1 MECFFI
7 DFIIWRTKEKAMLG
21 YLRENTGNWIIKIFL
36 FIIVIVFVFLGV
48 GSMNSKRNN
57 SVATVND
64 EPVTINEF
72 QDAYKLVV
80 EQMRQRF
87 GDNLNDD
94 LLKALNVKQQ
104 ALNTLIEQKLV
115 ANEAE
120 RLKVVVSDQELTQ
133 ALMAI
138 KAFQKDGVFNLEQ
151 YKRVLGF
158 NSLNPEIFEVR
169 QRAAMKER
177 KVRDMVLSGITVS
190 DAEAKRWYVFQ
201 NTAMAIDY
209 IKIDPASFTDV
220 APTDA
225 QIKEHYEANRELYK
239 SNPQKKAVYLKF
251 SPGDHTAKVAVS
263 EEQVKDFYETNID
276 RFKTPEKV
284 EASHILI
291 KVDETADEAA
301 VETARKE
308 ADKIY
313 ELAIKDKDFA
323 KLAKEFSQGPSK
335 DSGGYLGVF
344 EKNNMVKPFGDTVF
358 SMKAGEIS
366 KPVRTQFGW
375 HIIKLMAKFEP
386 SVETLDQVKD
396 TISSELM
403 AQELQS
409 MAYYQAGE
417 AFDAIVDGDDLE
429 QVSMI
434 FKKTV
439 MTTPFFMENGDGLD
453 LEDSVGF
460 AQAAFNQPND
470 DISDVKQL
478 GTNYYLIKVVET
490 IEPEIQPL
498 ETVKESIVL
507 TLKSKLQ
514 KEAAEKSAQALVEL
528 STKMDS
534 IEQLAQQNNLA
545 LTSTDLFTRNQ
556 PVKGIGTAPEL
567 VKAAFAL
574 DEENSIHP
582 GVLEVGQVFYII
594 GFKEKQVPEE
604 STVMEKLNE
613 TKEQV
618 AYMKQGQ
625 NFLSWIEELKT
636 KSDIHI
642 NSEFLN

>member
-1 MECFFI
+1 
-7 DFIIWRTKEKAMLG
+7 MLG

-48 GSMNSKRNN
+48 GSMSSKKNN

-64 EPVTINEF
+64 VPITINEF

-80 EQMRQRF
+80 GQMRERF

-104 ALNTLIEQKLV
+104 ALNNLIEQKLV
-115 ANEAE
+115 SNEAE
-120 RLKVVVSDQELTQ
+120 RLKVVVSDKELTE
-133 ALMAI
+133 ALMTI
-138 KAFQKDGVFNLEQ
+138 KAFQKDGAFNLEQ

-190 DAEAKRWYVFQ
+190 DAEAKSWYVFQ
-201 NTAMAIDY
+201 NTAMAIQY
-209 IKIDPASFTDV
+209 IKVDPASFEDV
-220 APTDA
+220 TPTEA
-225 QIKEHYEANRELYK
+225 QIKQQYEANKDLYK
-239 SNPQKKAVYLKF
+239 SNPQKKAAYLKF
-251 SPGDHTAKVAVS
+251 SPGDHTDKVAVS
-263 EEQVKDFYETNID
+263 EEQVKAYYEKNID
-276 RFKTPEKV
+276 RFKIPEKV

-323 KLAKEFSQGPSK
+323 KLAKEYSQGPSK
-335 DSGGYLGVF
+335 SSGGYLGVF
-344 EKNNMVKPFGDTVF
+344 EKQNMVKPFGDKVF
-358 SMKAGEIS
+358 SMKAGDVS
-366 KPVRTQFGW
+366 QPVRTIFGW

-386 SVETLDQVKD
+386 SVETLAQVKD
-396 TISSELM
+396 KISAELM
-403 AQELQS
+403 NQELQS

-417 AFDAIVDGDDLE
+417 AFDSIVDGDDFE
-429 QVSMI
+429 QVAMI
-434 FKKTV
+434 TKRKV
-439 MTTPFFMENGDGLD
+439 MTTPFFMQNGDGLNF
-453 LEDSVGF
+453 EDSAGF

-478 GTNYYLIKVVET
+478 GNNYYLIKVIET

-507 TLKSKLQ
+507 TLTSKLQ
-514 KEAAEKSAQALVEL
+514 KEAAKKSAQALSEKAA
-528 STKMDS
+528 TIDS
-534 IEQLAQQNNLA
+534 IEQLAKENNLT
-545 LTSTDLFTRNQ
+545 LVSTDLFTRNQ
-556 PVKGIGTAPEL
+556 PVKDIGNAPEL

-574 DEENSIHP
+574 GKNSIHP
-582 GVLEVGQVFYII
+582 SVLEVGQDFYII
-594 GFKEKQVPEE
+594 GFKEKQVPED
-604 STVMEKLNE
+604 TKVMENLDE

-636 KSDIHI
+636 KTDIHI